1 MNIFRFA
8 GDMSHILSFI
18 ILLHKIIKGKS
29 TVGIS
34 LRTQELYAG
43 AQELSARASRHDS
56 RPQASARRARGHTP
70 RRPAGHWERAPPL
83 GPPVLP
89 AAAKHQRCRRA
100 SARCL
105 LTCASP
111 ARSGLLQP
119 IH

>member
-70 RRPAGHWERAPPL
+70 RRPAGTGSGRRHSALPSCLPPPSTSAAAV
-83 GPPVLP
+83 PPP
-89 AAAKHQRCRRA
+89 AA
-100 SARCL
+100 S
-105 LTCASP
+105 
-111 ARSGLLQP
+111 
-119 IH
+119 